1 MGSVNDVKNTKEFCD
16 MAYTELDGMK
26 KKMVL
31 MREHISKSYGADSY
45 ISNMYDRHL
54 AELVDAIDWKLQILS
69 HSCPYDWKGSADF
82 ENAVQV
88 EDSEKPEFSPGYMG
102 G

>member
-1 MGSVNDVKNTKEFCD
+1 MGSVSDVKKTKDICD
-16 MAYTELDGMK
+16 LVYTELDGMK
-26 KKMVL
+26 NKIVL

-45 ISNMYDRHL
+45 VSTIYDRHL
-54 AELVDAIDWKLQILS
+54 AELVDEINWKLQILS

-82 ENAVQV
+82 EGAVQV
-88 EDSEKPEFSPGYMG
+88 EDSEKPEFSPGYLG